1 MAVPS
6 TGTPILERWTY
17 RSPDTIPR
25 FIIPDG
31 CQDLIHW
38 SVPGERPRWS
48 LSLLQD
54 GIMTAGIPQGAELVG
69 YRFVPGTELPKPALQ
84 NLMHDRSEDPDFTI
98 IRVADAV
105 VCDLR
110 VTEALSAI
118 AELPVSVEE
127 TAGALGVSR
136 RTLERLLRRHTGRSP
151 VFWSQLARVRAAAR
165 AVVAGHSQAELAYKV
180 GYSDQAHM
188 SRAVRRWFGVS
199 PTKLIHRPDL
209 TEQLFVPGYD
219 AATGEQISTR

>member
-1 MAVPS
+1 MAVL
-6 TGTPILERWTY
+6 TAETPILERWTF
-17 RSPDTIPR
+17 RAPDTTVRAIV
-25 FIIPDG
+25 PDG

-48 LSLLQD
+48 LSHLQD
-54 GIMTAGIPQGAELVG
+54 GIMTAAIPQGAELVG
-69 YRFVPGTELPKPALQ
+69 YRFVPGAQLPESALHS
-84 NLMHDRSEDPDFTI
+84 LLCDRSDDPDFTI
-98 IRVADAV
+98 ARVTDAV
-105 VCDLR
+105 VCDRQVTDALR
-110 VTEALSAI
+110 AV
-118 AELPVSVEE
+118 AELPASVEK

-136 RTLERLLRRHTGRSP
+136 RTLERLLLRHTGKPP

-165 AVVAGHSQAELAYKV
+165 AVFAGHPQAELAYEA

-199 PTKLIHRPDL
+199 PTELLHRPDL

-219 AATGEQISTR
+219 SATGEQISTR